1 MGFNSG
7 FKRLICV
14 YSHLKLVMTAAHC
27 RHVID
32 SLKFNVIPKT
42 ALLTLYGMC
51 FDLQGH
57 NSTERTVGQGRPL
70 QAGRL
75 WIVPSWN
82 IYTVEDNRQVW
93 D

>member
-1 MGFNSG
+1 
-7 FKRLICV
+7 
-14 YSHLKLVMTAAHC
+14 
-27 RHVID
+27 
-32 SLKFNVIPKT
+32 
-42 ALLTLYGMC
+42 MC

>member
-1 MGFNSG
+1 
-7 FKRLICV
+7 
-14 YSHLKLVMTAAHC
+14 
-27 RHVID
+27 
-32 SLKFNVIPKT
+32 
-42 ALLTLYGMC
+42 MC

-57 NSTERTVGQGRPL
+57 KTTEHTVGQGWPL

-75 WIVPSWN
+75 WIVQSWN

>member
-1 MGFNSG
+1 MYIFSPETCDDST
-7 FKRLICV
+7 LQAC
-14 YSHLKLVMTAAHC
+14 
-27 RHVID
+27 D
-32 SLKFNVIPKT
+32 SLKLNVTPKT
-42 ALLTLYGMC
+42 ALLTLYGMY

-57 NSTERTVGQGRPL
+57 KSTERSPGQGRPL